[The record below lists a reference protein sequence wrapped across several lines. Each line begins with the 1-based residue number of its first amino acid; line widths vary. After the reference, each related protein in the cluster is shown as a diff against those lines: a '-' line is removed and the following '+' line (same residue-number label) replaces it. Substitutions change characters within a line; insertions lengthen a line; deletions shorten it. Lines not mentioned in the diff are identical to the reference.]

1 MALQMTGLYLH
12 IPFCRTRCHYCD
24 FVITTGRSSSGKRVF
39 LDALASEAAYYA
51 PAFAKKKFDTL
62 YFGGGTPSQL
72 DPAEWVRLFEILRKY
87 YSFTR
92 TAEITVEANPG
103 DVSTEK
109 ARALK
114 ALGVNR
120 VSLGAQSFNEAT
132 LEKINRSHGARA
144 IGEAFGNF
152 RKAGITNISADLM
165 LALPGETAADVK
177 RSVKELLKLGP
188 KHISLYELVVHE
200 KTVFGALQK
209 KKRLALPDEDA
220 SLEMLLFARG
230 AFKKAGYRHYE
241 LLSYAKPGYE
251 SRHNH
256 IYWAN
261 AEYLGLGPGAFSYID
276 GRRFQLAGSVEEYL
290 KKMKAGDF
298 SAREEETLS
307 KEAREAESFVLALRL
322 LKGVPK
328 QKFRRVI
335 SRKKDTI
342 RELIAKGLL
351 NEKFALTERGQLFA
365 ETVFSELA

>member
-1 MALQMTGLYLH
+1 M
-12 IPFCRTRCHYCD
+12 RR
-24 FVITTGRSSSGKRVF
+24 RSKR
-39 LDALASEAAYYA
+39 S
-51 PAFAKKKFDTL
+51 
-62 YFGGGTPSQL
+62 
-72 DPAEWVRLFEILRKY
+72 
-87 YSFTR
+87 
-92 TAEITVEANPG
+92 TVP
-103 DVSTEK
+103 T
-109 ARALK
+109 
-114 ALGVNR
+114 
-120 VSLGAQSFNEAT
+120 
-132 LEKINRSHGARA
+132 ARA

-276 GRRFQLAGSVEEYL
+276 GRRFQLAGSVDEYL

-298 SAREEETLS
+298 SAREEGTLS